1 MYAIDIMNTTTEA
14 GTVKT
19 TKLFWFFGGIVCL
32 IALGEHMVK

>member
-19 TKLFWFFGGIVCL
+19 TKLFWF
-32 IALGEHMVK
+32 LGELYA

>member
-19 TKLFWFFGGIVCL
+19 QNCFGF
-32 IALGEHMVK
+32 LGELYA